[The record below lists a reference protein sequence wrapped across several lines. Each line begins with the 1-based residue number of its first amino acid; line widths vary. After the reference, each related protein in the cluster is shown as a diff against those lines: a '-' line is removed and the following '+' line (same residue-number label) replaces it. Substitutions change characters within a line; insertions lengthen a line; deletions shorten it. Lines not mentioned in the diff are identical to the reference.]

1 MGAPASCRVVAA
13 VVAKVTTKVKGG
25 KNVTKVLKRLGSKL
39 SNQTLRVGFLPKQY
53 PAFRTMGSGKER
65 VTRPVKVVNV
75 AQVAWWNEFG
85 TTRSSGNPGSPPRPF
100 FRNTIKKKG
109 PNWGKAM
116 GQILKG
122 ANYDEN
128 LTLARMGEL
137 IQGQI
142 QEEIIATNDPPNSKR
157 TIWLKNG
164 ASKPLVDQGIMLNSV
179 SYDTK
184 PGPPS

>member
-1 MGAPASCRVVAA
+1 VVAVVAA
-13 VVAKVTTKVKGG
+13 KITTKVKGG
-25 KNVTKVLKRLGSKL
+25 KNVAKVLKRIGSKL
-39 SNQTLRVGFLPKQY
+39 STRTLRVGFLPKQY
-53 PAFRTMGSGKER
+53 PAFRTQGSGSHRK
-65 VTRPVKVVNV
+65 TRAVPVVNV

-85 TTRSSGNPGSPPRPF
+85 TKTAPPRPF

-122 ANYDEN
+122 ADYNEDV
-128 LTLARMGEL
+128 TLQRMGEL
-137 IQGQI
+137 IKGQI
-142 QEEIIATNDPPNSKR
+142 QEEIIATNEPPNSPR
-157 TIWLKNG
+157 TIWNKNG

-179 SYDTK
+179 DHDTQ